1 MRGHSVR
8 TLLRRPGFTIA
19 AVLTLTLG
27 LTATISLFS
36 IVNGVLL
43 RPIPYRNS
51 RRLVMASQDVLAG
64 DFRDIQVQN
73 HVFGQMA
80 LFEASKYLL
89 SKSGEAHLL
98 LSAAV
103 RPEFFSMLGVA
114 PILGR
119 SFDPAEYHPG
129 ADPVVLLS
137 HALWI
142 RDFQSNPHIVG
153 RAILLNSK
161 PYTVI
166 GVLPTRFR
174 FKVTWFD
181 NETEIW
187 LPLALTP
194 AQLEKR
200 GLPSSTSKGPESD
213 FYSTLFI
220 ARLKSGVSLQKAQR
234 NLDSIIARLASEH
247 SEDEVLKGLQL
258 YSLKYL
264 RTGLIGRVLWPLL
277 GGAALLLLVACINVS
292 GLMLA
297 RGFARQ
303 REMAIRMALG
313 AGRRQIVRLFF
324 EESLF
329 ISTASALLGLPLS
342 NWALDIVRALAP
354 SGYIPRIDQV
364 RVDGWVLA
372 FVLLVALLCA
382 VISAAIPAALFF
394 RSGLNSEITGPDS
407 SLPTAP
413 SRFAPQKTLLVAQ
426 IAAAMVL
433 LVGASLMGRSLWS
446 LVTESLGFDPQ
457 NVTQIIPGFVADPDN
472 IRAWDVARFTLA
484 AQSLLEKVE
493 EIPTVRSASMS
504 EIAVGT
510 STERPFS
517 IGQAPLRSRDMPT
530 ASWQI
535 ISPDFF
541 RTLRISL
548 VRGRAFT
555 DADVST
561 TEPVAIIN
569 ETLAN
574 LYFQGRNPIGQRL
587 AYSWMNKIV
596 NARIVGEI
604 GNAKLAGPR
613 SPLMPAVYT
622 CLWQNIGFGTLY
634 VRSEAP
640 LASLVPALRE
650 KFQQA
655 DTRLAVFDVKPVA
668 SVVSE
673 SAIAR
678 PKFLA
683 FLVAAFAG
691 LALALTIV
699 GIFGAVSLDMKRRT
713 REICIRVAL
722 GAQKKDILKAVLS
735 SSVLVSLA
743 GIGIGAFAAFALTHL
758 IRTWLYGIAPDDP
771 LTFVFSGALLLAI
784 CLMSSYIPARG
795 ALRVDAAVVLRA
807 E

>member
-8 TLLRRPGFTIA
+8 TLLRSPGFTIA

-27 LTATISLFS
+27 ITATTSLFS

-43 RPIPYRNS
+43 RPLPYKDS
-51 RRLVMASQDVLAG
+51 SRLVVASKDVLAG
-64 DFRDIQVQN
+64 DFRDIQAQN

-80 LFEASKYLL
+80 LFEPGRYLL
-89 SKSGEAHLL
+89 SKSGEAHVL

-103 RPEFFSMLGVA
+103 RPEFFSMLGAA

-119 SFDPAEYHPG
+119 SFDPSEYHPG

-137 HALWI
+137 HTLWT
-142 RDFQSNPHIVG
+142 RDFQSDPHIVG
-153 RAILLNSK
+153 RAILLKSK

-166 GVLPTRFR
+166 GVLPARFR

-187 LPLALTP
+187 LPLALDP

-213 FYSTLFI
+213 FYSAIFI
-220 ARLKSGVSLQKAQR
+220 ARLKSGVSLEKAQR

-247 SEDEVLKGLQL
+247 SEDEVLRGLQL

-324 EESLF
+324 EESLL
-329 ISTASALLGLPLS
+329 ISAASALFGVPLS
-342 NWALDIVRALAP
+342 IWALDIVRALAP

-372 FVLLVALLCA
+372 FVLLVALFCA
-382 VISAAIPAALFF
+382 VTSAAIPAARFF
-394 RSGLNSEITGPDS
+394 RSARNSKITGPDN
-407 SLPTAP
+407 SLPTAS
-413 SRFAPQKTLLVAQ
+413 SRFAPLKTLLVAQ

-433 LVGASLMGRSLWS
+433 LAGASLMGRSLWS
-446 LVTESLGFDPQ
+446 LITENLGFDPQ
-457 NVTQIIPGFVADPDN
+457 NVTQVIPGFVAV
-472 IRAWDVARFTLA
+472 RAWDVARFTLA

-510 STERPFS
+510 TGTERPFS

-574 LYFQGRNPIGQRL
+574 LYFQGRNPIGQHL

-596 NARIVGEI
+596 NARIVGEV
-604 GNAKLAGPR
+604 GDAKLAGPR

-650 KFQQA
+650 KFRQA
-655 DTRLAVFDVKPVA
+655 DTRVAIFDVKPVT
-668 SVVSE
+668 SVLSE
-673 SAIAR
+673 SSIAR
-678 PKFLA
+678 PKFLT
-683 FLVAAFAG
+683 FLLAAFAG
-691 LALALTIV
+691 LALTLTIV
-699 GIFGAVSLDMKRRT
+699 GIFGAVSFDMKRRT

-722 GAQKKDILKAVLS
+722 GAQEKDILKTVLS
-735 SSVLVSLA
+735 SSVLVALA
-743 GIGIGAFAAFALTHL
+743 GVGVGALAAFALTHV
-758 IRTWLYGIAPDDP
+758 IRSWLYGVAPDDL
-771 LTFVFSGALLLAI
+771 LTFVLSGTLLLAI
-784 CLMSSYIPARG
+784 CLVASYVPARR
-795 ALRVDAAVVLRA
+795 ALRVDPADILRA